1 MAKISRKDIEKT
13 LKEMPIDNLLL
24 GNAQGIKLTPK
35 QKKFAKG
42 VAQGL
47 SKSEAF
53 RQAYDT
59 NMNPRAVAS
68 SAHALSERTDIQL
81 ITEAYKR
88 AFEARE
94 YQKPAQIREL
104 LVHQLTVHALSE
116 EIPPAQRIKSLELLG
131 KLSDVGA
138 FTERKETTV
147 VHESS
152 KVKAKL
158 FEQLKTIIHGD
169 IKEVKENDDGE
180 SLLRELMGKSDP
192 SPGATLPTELDAAP
206 PPRIGP
212 TDSPSATHTIPHTES
227 VSESVT
233 GINSSENEGEGVV
246 KNGGEVVDVDYRE
259 GPHDDLGT
267 MA

>member
-13 LKEMPIDNLLL
+13 LEEMPIDKLLL
-24 GNAQGIKLTPK
+24 GNTSGIKLTHK
-35 QKKFAKG
+35 QKNFAKG
-42 VAQGL
+42 IAKGL
-47 SKSEAF
+47 TQAEAY

-59 NMNPRAVAS
+59 NASPRVVAS
-68 SAHALSERTDIQL
+68 NAYNLAQRNDIQM
-81 ITEAYKR
+81 IAEAYKR

-152 KVKAKL
+152 KIKAKL
-158 FEQLKTIIHGD
+158 LDQLKTIINGD
-169 IKEVKENDDGE
+169 IKEVNTNNDAD
-180 SLLRELMGKSDP
+180 SLLAELMGNEP
-192 SPGATLPTELDAAP
+192 SPGTERPVGEEAAP
-206 PPRIGP
+206 PPGIGP
-212 TDSPSATHTIPHTES
+212 VRSQTSTHTIPHTQS
-227 VSESVT
+227 TSESNVT
-233 GINSSENEGEGVV
+233 GNINSEGEGVK
-246 KNGGEVVDVDYRE
+246 KNVEDAEDVVYRE